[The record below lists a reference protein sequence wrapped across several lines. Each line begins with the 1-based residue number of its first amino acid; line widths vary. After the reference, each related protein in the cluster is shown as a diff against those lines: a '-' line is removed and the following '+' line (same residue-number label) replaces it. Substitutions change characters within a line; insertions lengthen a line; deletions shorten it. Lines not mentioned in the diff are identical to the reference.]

1 MEIGFGKEPNSI
13 LTGGLTVG
21 GGIRVELKEVWA
33 KDVNGQSVDAFKSQK
48 VS

>member
-21 GGIRVELKEVWA
+21 ESGIRVELKEVGA
-33 KDVNGQSVDAFKSQK
+33 TDVNGE
-48 VS
+48 

>member
-21 GGIRVELKEVWA
+21 DGIRVELKEVGA
-33 KDVNGQSVDAFKSQK
+33 KDVNGESVDAFKGE
-48 VS
+48 